1 MRISLCFLFAAFVL
15 GGLLAAPAQAQKNKT
30 AAANQVKALQQFVDS
45 AYPDLFT
52 LYRDL
57 HAHPELSFQEKN
69 TSAKIAGRLKALG
82 YTVTQQVGGYGVVGV
97 LRNGQ
102 GPTVLIRTDLD
113 ALPIAE
119 ETGLPYA
126 SKALGKADDGKEVP
140 VMQACGHDIHMTV
153 FAGVAQSLVQFKNN
167 WKGTVVLVGQP
178 AEERSG
184 GAKAMLQAGLFSRFP
199 KPDYCLALH
208 ANATLAAGKVGYTQ
222 GNIMANVDAVDITVK
237 GVGGHGAV
245 PHKAKDPVVLA
256 AQIVLALQT
265 IVSRETSP
273 FEPSVVTVGSIH
285 GGSSFNVIP
294 DEVKLQLTLR
304 SYSDEVRNQT
314 IASIRRLCQG
324 LAQAAGMP
332 ADRMPEVTV
341 KDQFTPFTYNNIELT
356 RRLAATFR
364 STLGAANVVD
374 TPPSMVGEDFAF
386 LGRTPE
392 KVPICMFWLGTV
404 DAGKLAQSQAAGLS
418 LPGLHSSK
426 YAPVPEPT
434 IKTGILAMTTAVL
447 DLLNQK

>member
-1 MRISLCFLFAAFVL
+1 MRTFLYLLITAVFA
-15 GGLLAAPAQAQKNKT
+15 GTLLAAPARAQGKRPRAT
-30 AAANQVKALQQFVDS
+30 YQVKALQQYIEGAF
-45 AYPDLFT
+45 PDLFT

-82 YTVTQQVGGYGVVGV
+82 YAVTEQVGGYGVVGV
-97 LRNGQ
+97 LQNGP

-126 SKALGKADDGKEVP
+126 SRAQGKADDGQPVP
-140 VMQACGHDIHMTV
+140 VMQACGHDLHMTV
-153 FAGVAQSLVQFKNN
+153 FTGVAQSLVEFKRH
-167 WKGTVVLVGQP
+167 WQGTVVLMGQP

-199 KPDYCLALH
+199 QPDYCLALH
-208 ANATLAAGKVGYTQ
+208 ANATLPAGKVGYTE

-256 AQIVLALQT
+256 AQLVLALQT
-265 IVSRETSP
+265 IVSREISP
-273 FEPSVVTVGSIH
+273 FEPAVVTVGSIH

-314 IASIRRLCQG
+314 IASIRRICQG
-324 LAQAAGMP
+324 LAQSAGMP
-332 ADRMPEVTV
+332 ADRSPEVTV
-341 KDQFTPFTYNNIELT
+341 KDQFTPFTYNDIDLT
-356 RRLAATFR
+356 RRLTTTFR
-364 STLGAANVVD
+364 KTLGAANVVE

-404 DAGKLAQSQAAGLS
+404 NPQKLAESQASGIS

-426 YAPVPEPT
+426 FAPDPEPT
-434 IKTGILAMTTAVL
+434 IKTGILAMTTAVM
-447 DLLNQK
+447 DLFNPK